1 MWQIGAEDH
10 FTEKN
15 KFKRR
20 NQMKA
25 VTRSKLNI
33 LCMIIAIILVLTL
46 ASCGGE
52 TIETESESIR
62 ETESNETES
71 NETEFNETESNETE
85 PDETESTETEPTET
99 ESTETEPTETE
110 SAETEPAETEST
122 ETTEPAETESTETEP
137 AETEPTETE
146 TETSGGLVSGGTST
160 DDSNF
165 SELHRPPRSKDD

>member
-33 LCMIIAIILVLTL
+33 LCMIIAIMLVLTL
-46 ASCGGE
+46 AACGGE

-71 NETEFNETESNETE
+71 NETESNETESNETE
-85 PDETESTETEPTET
+85 SN
-99 ESTETEPTETE
+99 ETEPTETE
-110 SAETEPAETEST
+110 SAE
-122 ETTEPAETESTETEP
+122 TEPAETESTETEP

-146 TETSGGLVSGGTST
+146 TETSGSLVSGGTST

>member
-33 LCMIIAIILVLTL
+33 LCMIIAIMLVLTL
-46 ASCGGE
+46 AACGGE

-71 NETEFNETESNETE
+71 NETESNETE
-85 PDETESTETEPTET
+85 PTETEPTETEPTET
-99 ESTETEPTETE
+99 ESTETE
-110 SAETEPAETEST
+110 SAE
-122 ETTEPAETESTETEP
+122 TEPAETESTETEP

>member
-33 LCMIIAIILVLTL
+33 LCMIIAIMLVLTL
-46 ASCGGE
+46 AACGGE

-71 NETEFNETESNETE
+71 NETESNETESNETE
-85 PDETESTETEPTET
+85 SNETESNET
-99 ESTETEPTETE
+99 ESNETEPTETE
-110 SAETEPAETEST
+110 SAE
-122 ETTEPAETESTETEP
+122 TEPAETESTETEP